1 MMITT
6 RFVRLLAG
14 LVLVAAVPV
23 RAGDPLKLHLRDRPA
38 AHPNEPQVRE
48 ATWDATQTAIVV
60 CDMWNQHWCQGA
72 TARVA
77 EMAPRMNEVL
87 KAARAQG
94 VLIIHCPSGTLDF
107 YRDTPQRRLAQSA
120 SKVEP
125 KVPLQGWCSL
135 DRDHEGNLP
144 IDDSDGGCDDWPQ
157 CRQGSPWSRQIATL
171 EIAEGDAITDS
182 AEAYYLMR
190 QRGIRNVIVM
200 GVHLNMCVLGRPF
213 AIRQLVAQDLN
224 VVLMRDMTD
233 TMYNSRMA
241 PYVSHF
247 VGTDLM
253 IRHVEEHWCPTT
265 TSVDF
270 LGGEPFRF
278 RADRRKTVAFLIG
291 ENEYHTWETLPA
303 FAESELAWRGYRVE
317 MITSSTDPGD
327 FTWQNWEALKAADLM
342 VVSAR
347 RRATPK
353 PMMALIR
360 AKLAEGVGL
369 VGIRTACH
377 AFAVR
382 GGARQKLEADAGLTE
397 WADFDPEVLGGN
409 YTGHHSNGLETTLS
423 VAPGAA
429 GNPMLTGV
437 DPAGF
442 PGHGSLYRVSPLKA
456 DTTALISG
464 AIEGEPAEPVAW
476 TRLYGP
482 KQARVFYTSLGHP
495 DDFKEAG
502 FRRLLLNGVLW
513 AMHERVPPVKGVA
526 EN

>member
-1 MMITT
+1 MITA

-14 LVLVAAVPV
+14 LLLLGVLGLQ
-23 RAGDPLKLHLRDRPA
+23 AGAPLELQLRDRPA
-38 AHPNEPQVRE
+38 SDSSRTHVRT
-48 ATWDATQTAIVV
+48 ATWDAGQTAMVV

-87 KAARAQG
+87 KAARAKG

-107 YRDTPQRRLAQSA
+107 YRDTPQRRRAQA
-120 SKVEP
+120 APKVEP

-135 DRDHEGNLP
+135 DREREGELP
-144 IDDSDGGCDDWPQ
+144 IDDSDGGCDDAPQ
-157 CRQGSPWSRQIATL
+157 CEQGSPWTRQIATL

-224 VVLMRDMTD
+224 VVLMRDLTD
-233 TMYNSRMA
+233 TMYNSRRA

-253 IRHVEEHWCPTT
+253 IQHVEEHWCPTI

-278 RADRRKTVAFLIG
+278 KADRRKTVAFIIG
-291 ENEYHTWETLPA
+291 ENEYRTWETLPE
-303 FAESELAWRGYRVE
+303 FAQSELAWRGYEIE
-317 MITSSTDPGD
+317 MVTSSTDTSD
-327 FTWQNWEALKAADLM
+327 FSWQNWEAIKAADLM
-342 VVSAR
+342 VVSVR

-353 PMMALIR
+353 PMMELIR
-360 AKLAEGVGL
+360 AKLAAGCGL
-369 VGIRTACH
+369 VGIRTASH

-382 GGARQKLEADAGLTE
+382 GGARQKLEADDNLAE
-397 WADFDPEVLGGN
+397 WDDFDPAVLGGN
-409 YTGHHSNGLETTLS
+409 YNGHHARGLKTRLS
-423 VAPGAA
+423 VATAA
-429 GNPMLTGV
+429 GGHPVLNGV

-442 PGHGSLYRVSPLKA
+442 GGQGSLYRVSPLKEDA
-456 DTTALISG
+456 SALLIG

-482 KQARVFYTSLGHP
+482 NQARIFYTSLGHVE
-495 DDFKEAG
+495 DFKEAG
-502 FRRLLLNGVLW
+502 FRRLLLNGMLW
-513 AMHERVPPVKGVA
+513 AMQERVPPA
-526 EN
+526 QDQ